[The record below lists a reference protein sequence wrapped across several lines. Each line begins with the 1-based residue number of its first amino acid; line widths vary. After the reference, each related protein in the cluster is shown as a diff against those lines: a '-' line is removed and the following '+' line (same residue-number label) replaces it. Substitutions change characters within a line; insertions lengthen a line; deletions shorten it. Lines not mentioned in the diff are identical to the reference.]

1 MSEFEIIE
9 VFRGDE
15 TSVNPNIIGK
25 VVREVIEISPVAAP
39 TLDPRVKRAVEIAAL
54 SGADVSPDLLRQAGI
69 NADGTPIAQS
79 TDITTI

>member
-15 TSVNPNIIGK
+15 TSVNPNIIGT
-25 VVREVIEISPVAAP
+25 VTRELIEVSPVTIRP
-39 TLDPRVKRAVEIAAL
+39 MDPKVKRAVEIAVL

-69 NADGTPIAQS
+69 QADGTHIAEA
-79 TDITTI
+79 TDIASI